1 MSTIT
6 HHIRRPA
13 PESSPDRVLVALPAQ
28 ATQATQATQPA
39 QPAAEKTADPAAELR
54 AAVERSLEAS
64 RTAREQAER
73 AYRLSERT
81 RAHAAHKLEQDL
93 HPMRLDEATRA
104 ARRADYAAAAAE
116 ASVRKADLQRAHAL
130 EDATARVCAAIAQGD
145 STGMGAL
152 LVAQLRNA

>member
-13 PESSPDRVLVALPAQ
+13 PESTPDRVLVALPAQ
-28 ATQATQATQPA
+28 TAVEK
-39 QPAAEKTADPAAELR
+39 AADSAAELR

-81 RAHAAHKLEQDL
+81 RAHAARALEQDL

-104 ARRADYAAAAAE
+104 ARRADYAAAATEAE
-116 ASVRKADLQRAHAL
+116 ARLADLQRARAL
-130 EDATARVCAAIAQGD
+130 EEATARVCAAIDQGD
-145 STGMGAL
+145 SAGLGAL